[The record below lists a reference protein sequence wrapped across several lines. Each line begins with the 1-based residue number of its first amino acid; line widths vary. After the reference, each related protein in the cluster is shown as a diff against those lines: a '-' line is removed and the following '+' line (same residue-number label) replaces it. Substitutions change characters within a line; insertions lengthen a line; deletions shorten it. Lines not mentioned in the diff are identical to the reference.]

1 MEFMF
6 SEESE
11 QDEEETRTG
20 PSRRHIKL
28 LQWKSTKLRNIT
40 GGVRTTI
47 ALHHGRNKKWAHLH
61 RDAVECRSS
70 ECVVVL

>member
-1 MEFMF
+1 MEIMS

-28 LQWKSTKLRNIT
+28 QQWKGTKLRNIKT
-40 GGVRTTI
+40 
-47 ALHHGRNKKWAHLH
+47 LL
-61 RDAVECRSS
+61 DAMCMYISTAIIFNFISNMICAIRFVHYFI
-70 ECVVVL
+70 

>member
-1 MEFMF
+1 MEFMS

-28 LQWKSTKLRNIT
+28 LQWKSTKLRNIKT
-40 GGVRTTI
+40 
-47 ALHHGRNKKWAHLH
+47 LL
-61 RDAVECRSS
+61 DAMCMYIGTAIIFNFIKHDMCHKVCT
-70 ECVVVL
+70 LFHMNG